1 MIKPLCQEVFE
12 LCIMMNIFVPGNN
25 ADFCV
30 TFVTWHNNVLLK
42 MCVCF
47 QLHGYSVMQS
57 PSHYGFNDYRK

>member
-30 TFVTWHNNVLLK
+30 TFVTWHNNVLSQNV
-42 MCVCF
+42 CVF
-47 QLHGYSVMQS
+47 STAWLFRDAVSESLWIQ
-57 PSHYGFNDYRK
+57 